1 PTGLTGEGAWDAAG
15 YGMRFAR
22 REPPDVRAY
31 QRRKLGALPLRLLG
45 LLPPPLWGRVGEGGG
60 TARVRWRH
68 LRKNRATPTP
78 NPSPEGG
85 GERTESVAREKR
97 CARCGVTALSFAGVA
112 RAAMLACNDHNGFA
126 VIAHGPHCDHR
137 ADAVRGGAGARAAG
151 GHDRAG
157 SACGYKCTAA
167 CSDSA
172 RAGRSLEKRPP
183 PPPPPPPP
191 ARGGAPRRPP
201 HPPPLPR
208 PRRAAQPRA
217 SAPTHAPPRGAAP
230 PPRRRLRAR
239 ATSMCANPSA
249 S

>member
-1 PTGLTGEGAWDAAG
+1 
-15 YGMRFAR
+15 
-22 REPPDVRAY
+22 
-31 QRRKLGALPLRLLG
+31 
-45 LLPPPLWGRVGEGGG
+45 
-60 TARVRWRH
+60 
-68 LRKNRATPTP
+68 
-78 NPSPEGG
+78 
-85 GERTESVAREKR
+85 
-97 CARCGVTALSFAGVA
+97 
-112 RAAMLACNDHNGFA
+112 DHNGFA

-172 RAGRSLEKRPP
+172 RAGRSLEKPP

-191 ARGGAPRRPP
+191 PRGAPAPAPPPPPRGGGGGRAPRPRRPP
-201 HPPPLPR
+201 PPRARPPP
-208 PRRAAQPRA
+208 
-217 SAPTHAPPRGAAP
+217 P
-230 PPRRRLRAR
+230 PPPPGPPPPHRRRLRAR